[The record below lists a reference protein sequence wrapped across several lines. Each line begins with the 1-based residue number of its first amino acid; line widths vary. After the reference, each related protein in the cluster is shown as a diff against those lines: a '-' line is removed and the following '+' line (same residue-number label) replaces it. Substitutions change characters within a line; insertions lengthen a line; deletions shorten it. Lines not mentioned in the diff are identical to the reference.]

1 MGARLIMELSPGM
14 SIAVPPSMTRVWTI
28 VATFACLG
36 ALMTLVA
43 GAAFVAR
50 TEPLIS
56 QSSAASQR

>member
-1 MGARLIMELSPGM
+1 M
-14 SIAVPPSMTRVWTI
+14 SIAVPPGMTRVWTI